1 MRPPEETN
9 WQVLIP
15 FDAREGI
22 SLAGAGKLAGKSVGT
37 VRGWCVQ
44 HGLGRR
50 VGGGVWV
57 VSKVALAMFL
67 DGDLK
72 ALTSYLAG
80 GRSSDLVK
88 IYFERVG
95 VPLSEGSK

>member
-15 FDAREGI
+15 FDPREGI
-22 SLAGAGKLAGKSVGT
+22 SLVDAGKLAGKSVGT

-67 DGDLK
+67 DDDLK
-72 ALTSYLAG
+72 TLASYLAG
-80 GRSSDLVK
+80 DRSSHPVK
-88 IYFERVG
+88 MYFERVG
-95 VPLSEGSK
+95 VPLPKDA